1 MCTSVSFADYPVRII
16 VQTHMHE
23 PIAGLTVQTTN
34 LKKNVSAVTNENG
47 EAIFKNKCERWKEF
61 AQEYAKA
68 YRENNKTTKRPVH
81 IKIVDQ
87 YGKFKTHQWYLQW
100 KSSDHGCAI
109 TLYLQKDAV
118 KETFPKPEVLKKL
131 ALDPRTGDVKFY
143 SFCTGQKRPS
153 ICGNGLLGKKGT
165 VDCGCS
171 HKFKNIDT
179 QPNEAILLAKEYMWN
194 KVISEDDFQN
204 MDIQCQAVPIRSKS
218 NQDFI
223 SCTSA
228 GGKYAYDFEFDDIT
242 EGTDRVVLT
251 DTAMALCELYGGN
264 FRNFLGSIGVCV
276 KDSPAKTQKMCS
288 KLKGATYDFS
298 WTTEY
303 KSSSKIGSVCVFN
316 YREADKKYNPK
327 DKINGQAVDIRKYE
341 NINVR
346 SLPSLEFLIRQY
358 VQTKIGYNLDAFR
371 CAKGF
376 RQYGSKHL
384 LECHAYTGGRDDVV
398 EFVFDDLNEWIELT
412 SNAGEGGVGCIGA
425 GGSFDGSQC
434 AGLTKTQ
441 CAELDKKAPG
451 GATWDAS
458 INQCTLNDAAKLETF
473 KKIGDYVVT
482 GITIAGTV
490 VLVVATAGTAA
501 PAIAALAMTGGS
513 LSVAGTVSSKAI
525 EQDIKQQVEKFKTAY
540 NNCKNQ
546 QASEQGQCARSVL
559 QSYFG
564 YMDAYISKGV
574 FDGQYGKS
582 LDEIF
587 QGLIELTEP
596 EKITKEEVAGY
607 QTQLFLAESKVN
619 KLSAAKIVTVVG
631 DCMLIVAG
639 GIQQAK
645 KILSKRGITIAADG
659 AAVVNTAQKGNKISR
674 FFARVYNLAD
684 KTTKPVSNAASVKST
699 VESGINET
707 GKILSA
713 ASSTACW
720 VDGYLVAC
728 K

>member
-1 MCTSVSFADYPVRII
+1 MYGNPVKGI
-16 VQTHMHE
+16 V
-23 PIAGLTVQTTN
+23 ITTQN
-34 LKKNVSAVTNENG
+34 LKNNVSAVTDNNG
-47 EAIFKNKCERWKEF
+47 VAVFPGKCKGWADLGRAYSEER
-61 AQEYAKA
+61 
-68 YRENNKTTKRPVH
+68 RVNPKTKKRPVF
-81 IKIVDQ
+81 IKATDP
-87 YGKFKTHQWYLQW
+87 YGKYKNFSGYLEWTKTKTGCERNIYFG
-100 KSSDHGCAI
+100 SDS
-109 TLYLQKDAV
+109 V
-118 KETFPKPEVLKKL
+118 KETFPNPGVLKKL
-131 ALDPRTGDVKFY
+131 ALDPRTGNVKFY
-143 SFCTGQKRPS
+143 SFCTGEKYPG
-153 ICGNGLLGKKGT
+153 ICGNRLLGQEGT
-165 VDCGCS
+165 ADCACS
-171 HKFKNIDT
+171 HKFKDIDT
-179 QPNEAILLAKEYMWN
+179 QPNEAILLAKEYMWK

-204 MDIQCQAVPIRSKS
+204 MDIQCKAVPIRSKN

-223 SCTSA
+223 SCTTA

-251 DTAMALCELYGGN
+251 DTAMALCELYGGK

-276 KDSPAKTQKMCS
+276 KDSPAKTQEMCS

-303 KSSSKIGSVCVFN
+303 KPSSKIGSVCVFN

-327 DKINGQAVDIRKYE
+327 NKINGQTVDIRKYE
-341 NINVR
+341 NIDVR

-358 VQTKIGYNLDAFR
+358 VQAKIGYNLDDFR
-371 CAKGF
+371 CVKGF

-384 LECHAYTGGRDDVV
+384 LECHAYTGGRDDVI
-398 EFVFDDLNEWIELT
+398 EFVFDDLNEWVELT
-412 SNAGEGGVGCIGA
+412 SNAGEGGVGCIGT

-434 AGLTKTQ
+434 AGLTKAQ
-441 CAELDKKAPG
+441 CTELGQKAPG
-451 GATWDAS
+451 GTTWDAS
-458 INQCTLNDAAKLETF
+458 INQCTLNDAAKLETL
-473 KKIGDYVVT
+473 KKIGDAVVT

-490 VLVVATAGTAA
+490 VIVVGTAGAGA
-501 PAIAALAMTGGS
+501 PAIVALAVTGGA
-513 LSVAGTVSSKAI
+513 LSVSGTVSSKAI
-525 EQDIKQQVEKFKTAY
+525 EHDIKQQVKKFKKAY

-546 QASEQGQCARSVL
+546 QASEQSPCARSVL

-564 YMDAYISKGV
+564 YMDTYISKGV

-596 EKITKEEVAGY
+596 EKITKEEVTGY
-607 QTQLFLAESKVN
+607 KTQLFLAENKVN

-645 KILSKRGITIAADG
+645 NILSKRGITLAADG
-659 AAVVNTAQKGNKISR
+659 TAVVNAAQKGNKISR
-674 FFARVYNLAD
+674 FFARVYNLTNKA
-684 KTTKPVSNAASVKST
+684 TKPMSNVASAKST

-713 ASSTACW
+713 TTSASCW